1 MKRKIQL
8 IKIILNQEQA
18 VNVSFLASKLNVSNK
33 TIRNDLIEVSEIL
46 KKRGIQLI
54 KKPGV
59 GVQAQGDRTLI
70 NNLLVSLTV
79 DDKSVDSPKQRQEN
93 ILQNLFKENRPLL
106 IKELALDF
114 YVSRAT
120 INADLN
126 ELGRELKKYDLKIS
140 YTKGQGIELQGTEG
154 NKRKALAKL
163 FPTNPSIGDYPDYL
177 GGTLLNSDFLTK
189 FKDIIQLDYSKI
201 IEVLKKA
208 ESALGFEF
216 TFEAQMNL
224 AIHLAIAIRRIL
236 QGNEIE
242 LSEELLKS
250 LEQNKEIDVAEL
262 IVNEINQSFEV
273 ELSSHEKYYILLH
286 ILSAKRTHENIDS
299 LPFRLNTNNQTMV
312 SFIKRFIQNI
322 QVELQIFLE
331 ADDTLFNYLLL
342 HLNPTISRLRFGLA
356 VENPLFEDII
366 KNYSLEY
373 EAVEH
378 QKDLFKEV
386 FGLDLPSHEIAYLV
400 LHVAAARERNIKP
413 INVVV
418 LCASGIGTSQ
428 FLVTKLRRRF
438 ANLNIVDVISN
449 IDLRRFEGKDIDL
462 VISTIQVS
470 TTLPIVVVNP
480 ILEESDLSNLRQ
492 FLDHKHPKQ
501 NTTFEF
507 SVEGIHLG
515 VSLQSKKEILE
526 YLNNQLLANKYVTS
540 EYLESLWERESI
552 GSTLVAPQ
560 LAIPHGKFD
569 AVIKSCIQII
579 VLKEPVEWNKNE
591 YVKVVINV
599 VATRADSG
607 VFINLFKNLAYR
619 IDDPEFMDKL
629 INAED
634 RMTLKELVQKELLY
648 EHQ

>member
-18 VNVSFLASKLNVSNK
+18 VNVSFLAHKLDVSNK

-46 KKRGIQLI
+46 KKRGIELI
-54 KKPGV
+54 KRPGF
-59 GVQAQGDRTLI
+59 GIQAQGDRSTI
-70 NNLLVSLTV
+70 TSLLASLSV
-79 DDKSVDSPKQRQEN
+79 DDKSIDSPKHRQEH
-93 ILQNLFKENRPLL
+93 ILQKLFTQNRPLM

-114 YVSRAT
+114 YVSRTT
-120 INADLN
+120 INADLI
-126 ELGRELKKYDLKIS
+126 ELGRELKKYDLKII
-140 YTKGQGIELQGTEG
+140 YTKGKGIELIGTEG

-163 FPTNPSIGDYPDYL
+163 FPTNPSMSDYPDYL
-177 GGTLLNSDFLTK
+177 GRTLTNSDFLTK
-189 FKDIIQLDYSKI
+189 FKDIIQLDYTKI
-201 IEVLKKA
+201 LDVLKKA
-208 ESALGFEF
+208 ELALGFEF
-216 TFEAQMNL
+216 TLEAQMNL
-224 AIHLAIAIRRIL
+224 AIHLAIAIRRIM

-242 LSEELLKS
+242 LSEELLLS
-250 LEQNKEIDVAEL
+250 LGENKEIDVAEL
-262 IVNEINQSFEV
+262 IVNEVNTAFDV

-299 LPFRLNTNNQTMV
+299 LPLRLNTNNQVMV

-342 HLNPTISRLRFGLA
+342 HLNPTISRLQFGLA

-366 KNYSLEY
+366 KNYTLEY
-373 EAVEH
+373 KAVEN
-378 QKDLFKEV
+378 QKELFKEV
-386 FGLDLPSHEIAYLV
+386 FGLELPSHEIAYLV

-428 FLVTKLRRRF
+428 FLVTKLKRRF

-449 IDLRRFEGKDIDL
+449 IDLRRFEGKDINL
-462 VISTIQVS
+462 VISTIQVT
-470 TTLPIVVVNP
+470 TTLPVVVVNP

-492 FLDHKHPKQ
+492 FLDYERPRHK
-501 NTTFEF
+501 TSFEF
-507 SVEGIHLG
+507 NVDDIHIGL
-515 VSLQSKKEILE
+515 SLQSKKEILE
-526 YLNNQLLANKYVTS
+526 YLNNQLLINKNVNS

-552 GSTLVAPQ
+552 GSTLIAPQ

-569 AVIKSCIQII
+569 AVVNSCIQII
-579 VLKEPVEWNKNE
+579 VLNEPVEWNTNE

-607 VFINLFKNLAYR
+607 VFVNLFKNLAYR
-619 IDDPEFMDKL
+619 IDDSDFMDQL
-629 INAED
+629 INAKD
-634 RMTLKELVQKELLY
+634 KTTLKELVQKELLD